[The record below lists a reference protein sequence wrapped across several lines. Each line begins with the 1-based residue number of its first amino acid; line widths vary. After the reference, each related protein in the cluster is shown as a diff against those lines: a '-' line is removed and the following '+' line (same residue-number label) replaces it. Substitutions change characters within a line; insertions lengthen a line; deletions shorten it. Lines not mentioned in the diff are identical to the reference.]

1 MRWAVWFGVAGL
13 AGIMGACGASG
24 DGGADAVPL
33 GNPGCTGAGDC
44 SLCGVCFDKCV
55 CENGDGNACA
65 VACGVDPGSGGSGAQ
80 GGSGGSG
87 AAGGSDQGGSAG
99 TGASGGAA
107 GNAGTTSG
115 GNGGTSATGDQATG
129 IRISSISVWQSVKV
143 PVMENGGSVSAST
156 RKAPVVASKD
166 AVFRVY
172 VSPDADWQPRQ
183 LAAVLDLNGQSYE
196 ATLSPNIESTDGE
209 INSTFNIKVPG
220 SAITTGSSY
229 SVTLFETGGGGPGS
243 NAGSRYPGSGSENLG
258 AEDPRGPLHIVLVP
272 ITINGNTPDVGQNR
286 VDSYIKRLTSMYP
299 IPTVEMSVRQAV
311 NYGSNVSAN
320 GSGWSN
326 LLNSIYN
333 LRQQDNAPK
342 NTYYYGVLAPTTSAQ
357 SYCSGG
363 CVAGLSGLPASNDD
377 YQRGS
382 IGLGVFP
389 DGQDIGSADTMAHE
403 LGHAHGRPHTM
414 CGTGESG
421 SGYPYSGGGIGSWG
435 YDLSIDRVRQPTT
448 YKDVMG
454 YCSPNW
460 ISDYNYNKIFD
471 RVAYVNGGGYVVPPS
486 DPARLAGDYMSF
498 IVEADGRVIRVADVH
513 LNGPAWGEE
522 SSATLVDQD
531 GNEIQDLK
539 GFYYPFAEEQFG
551 GTLLVPKP
559 KQLPALAYG
568 IASKLSPAGVVAPL
582 GVIHDNRLH

>member
-1 MRWAVWFGVAGL
+1 MRWAVWFGVAGF

-24 DGGADAVPL
+24 DGGAESASL
-33 GNPGCTGAGDC
+33 GEPGCLGRGDC
-44 SLCGVCFDKCV
+44 SACGACFDRCV
-55 CENGDGNACA
+55 CENGDPTACEA
-65 VACGVDPGSGGSGAQ
+65 ACGVGQGGSENGGSGGGGQGGSGGSDQ

-87 AAGGSDQGGSAG
+87 ATGGDAGS
-99 TGASGGAA
+99 
-107 GNAGTTSG
+107 TSG

-143 PVMENGGSVSAST
+143 PVMDNGGSVSTGS
-156 RKAPVVASKD
+156 RQAPVVASKD
-166 AVFRVY
+166 ALFRVY
-172 VSPDADWQPRQ
+172 VSPDAEWQARQ
-183 LAAVLDLNGQSYE
+183 LAAVLDLDGQKYE
-196 ATLSPNIESTDGE
+196 ATLSPSIESTDGE

-229 SVTLFETGGGGPGS
+229 SVTLFETGAGGPGS
-243 NAGSRYPGSGSENLG
+243 NAGSRYPASGSESLG
-258 AEDPRGPLHIVLVP
+258 AQDPRGPLRVVLVP
-272 ITINGNTPDVGQNR
+272 VTVNGNTPDVGQNR
-286 VDSYIKRLTSMYP
+286 VDAYIKRLTSMYP
-299 IPTVEMSVRQAV
+299 VPTVEMTVRQAV

-326 LLNSIYN
+326 LLNAIYN

-342 NTYYYGVLAPTTSAQ
+342 NTFYYGVLAPSSSAQ
-357 SYCSGG
+357 SFCGGG
-363 CVAGLSGLPASNDD
+363 CVAGLSGLPSANDD
-377 YQRGS
+377 YQRGA

-403 LGHAHGRPHTM
+403 LGHAHGRPHTG
-414 CGTGESG
+414 CQTGESG
-421 SGYPYSGGGIGSWG
+421 SSYPASYRAGSIVSWG
-435 YDLSIDRVRQPTT
+435 YDLTIDRVRQPTT

-460 ISDYNYNKIFD
+460 ISDYNFDKIFD

-486 DPARLAGDYMSF
+486 DPARLVGDYMSF
-498 IVEADGRVIRVADVH
+498 IVEPDGTLVRVSDVH
-513 LNGPAWGEE
+513 LNGPAWGED

-531 GNEIQDLK
+531 GNPLQELE
-539 GFYYPFAEEQFG
+539 GFYYPFAEEEQFG

-568 IASKLSPAGVVAPL
+568 IASKLSPSGVVAPL
-582 GVIHDNRLH
+582 SVIHDNQLR